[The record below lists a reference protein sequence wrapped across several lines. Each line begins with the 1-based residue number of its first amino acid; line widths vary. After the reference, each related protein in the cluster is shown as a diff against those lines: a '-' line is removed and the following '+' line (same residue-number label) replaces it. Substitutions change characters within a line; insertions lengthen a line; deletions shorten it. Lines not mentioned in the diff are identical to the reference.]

1 MKFDTLLKMLI
12 VIISLMLS
20 LFSFD
25 NVYAKSVYIEGY
37 IPHPKSPET
46 KVEKVY
52 LFIDQGRIVK
62 KSTEPFEV
70 ASSTQK
76 ILESETGPLLLSSGF
91 IDLHGHLKYH
101 AVSLWSDAQGQF
113 DNRFQWR
120 GKSSYKTNV
129 SSLLN
134 NEALG
139 TSSDQNSLLCQTYQ
153 YAEIKALAGGVTSV
167 QGVGND
173 MGCTAGILARNVEI
187 ETDYE
192 DTKDIRVSTE
202 MVTPNITKLFQELV
216 FPKMISEKKSFDEV
230 YNATSVDERSIM
242 AQSTQDF
249 FLGLRTSYIEYFQRM
264 LPMGDLRTLIAHLSE
279 GKAADQYNRLEYKLI
294 KALGMAQKGLVII
307 HGVGLD
313 AADLKHAAQNEMS
326 IVWSPFSNLLLYGET
341 LDVRQALDHNINL
354 TLGSDWSPSG
364 SKNLLDEVKIA
375 KTHLQ
380 KHSRR
385 IVSDRLLYNMMTINP
400 AKALKLDHKIGQLE
414 ENYLADIVAYKL
426 KSQKINP
433 YTQIIDSEVSDIQ
446 FVMVGGELKI
456 AQKAI
461 GENEVNADYLITKK
475 DNVDCA
481 SEKTI
486 MTVNTPIKM
495 TDLEKN
501 LLTVFPKLDS
511 VTGCND
517 PNYKDV
523 RLNVFKETW
532 SQISSPLSLTE
543 KKNFDVLESQLLI
556 INQNNQPES
565 ELNIFLKNIK

>member
-52 LFIDQGRIVK
+52 LFINQGRIVK
-62 KSTEPFEV
+62 KSTEQFDV
-70 ASSTQK
+70 ASETQK

-101 AVSLWSDAQGQF
+101 AVSLWADAQGQF
-113 DNRFQWR
+113 DNRFHWR

-139 TSSDQNSLLCQTYQ
+139 TSSNQNSLLCQTYQ

-192 DTKDIRVSTE
+192 DAKDIRVSTE

-216 FPKMISEKKSFDEV
+216 FPKMITEKKSFDDV
-230 YNATSVDERSIM
+230 YNATTVEERSIM

-249 FLGLRTSYIEYFQRM
+249 FLSLRTSYLEYFQRM
-264 LPMGDLRTLIAHLSE
+264 LPIGDLRTLIAHLSE
-279 GKAADQYNRLEYKLI
+279 GKSTDQYNRLEYKLV

-313 AADLKHAAQNEMS
+313 AADLEHAAQNEMS

-341 LDVRQALDHNINL
+341 LDVRQALAHNINL
-354 TLGSDWSPSG
+354 TLGADWSPSG

-375 KTHLQ
+375 KTHLLKQ
-380 KHSRR
+380 NRR
-385 IVSDRLLYNMMTINP
+385 TVSDRLLYNMMTINP
-400 AKALKLDHKIGQLE
+400 AKALKLSHKIGQLE
-414 ENYLADIVAYKL
+414 ENYLADIVAFRL

-461 GENEVNADYLITKK
+461 GENENNADYLITQTG
-475 DNVDCA
+475 NVDCE

-501 LLTVFPKLDS
+501 LLTIFPKLDS

-517 PNYKDV
+517 QNYKDV
-523 RLNVFKETW
+523 RMNVFKETW
-532 SQISSPLSLTE
+532 GQISSPLSTTE
-543 KKNFDVLESQLLI
+543 KKNFDVLENQLSI
-556 INQNNQPES
+556 INQNQN
-565 ELNIFLKNIK
+565 

>member
-1 MKFDTLLKMLI
+1 MLI

-20 LFSFD
+20 LFSFE
-25 NVYAKSVYIEGY
+25 NVYAKSVYLEGY

-62 KSTEPFEV
+62 KSTQPFDV
-70 ASSTQK
+70 ASGTQK

-101 AVSLWSDAQGQF
+101 TVSLWSDAKGHF
-113 DNRFQWR
+113 ENRFQWR

-139 TSSDQNSLLCQTYQ
+139 TSSDKNSLLCQTYQ

-167 QGVGND
+167 QGIGND
-173 MGCTAGILARNVEI
+173 MGCTEGLLARNVEI
-187 ETDYE
+187 EADYE
-192 DTKDIRVSTE
+192 ETKDIRVSTE
-202 MVTPNITKLFQELV
+202 MVAPNITKLFQEVV

-230 YNATSVDERSIM
+230 YNSTTVEERSIM

-249 FLGLRTSYIEYFQRM
+249 FLGLRTSYLEYFQRM
-264 LPMGDLRTLIAHLSE
+264 LPLGDLRMLIAHLSE
-279 GKAADQYNRLEYKLI
+279 GKASDQYNRLEYKLI

-307 HGVGLD
+307 HGLGLD

-341 LDVRQALDHNINL
+341 LNVKQALDHNINL

-380 KHSRR
+380 KRNRR
-385 IVSDRLLYNMMTINP
+385 AVSDRLLYNMLTINP
-400 AKALKLDHKIGQLE
+400 AKALKLGHKIGQLE
-414 ENYLADIVAYKL
+414 ENYLADIVAFRL
-426 KSQKINP
+426 KNKKKNP

-461 GENEVNADYLITKK
+461 GENEMNADYLITQK
-475 DNVDCA
+475 DHVGCA
-481 SEKTI
+481 AEQSI

-495 TDLEKN
+495 SDLEKN
-501 LLTVFPKLDS
+501 LLTLFPKLDS

-517 PNYKDV
+517 QNYKDI
-523 RLNVFKETW
+523 RLNVFQDTW
-532 SQISSPLSLTE
+532 GQNLTPLSTIE
-543 KKNFDVLESQLLI
+543 KKNFDVLENQLLM
-556 INQNNQPES
+556 INQNITPKSES
-565 ELNIFLKNIK
+565 ELNIFLKDIK